1 MHPKSISIV
10 TIMNDLIRENPTYLS
25 RLGVISGFVTRK
37 QCYNNLEI
45 DQTMYLGVRKN
56 TSVIGKE
63 NEVKRDVLETK

>member
-37 QCYNNLEI
+37 
-45 DQTMYLGVRKN
+45 
-56 TSVIGKE
+56 
-63 NEVKRDVLETK
+63 